1 MLASF
6 TTQGVAGLTANTE
19 SSPRRLIR
27 PAPVDA
33 DPSRQ
38 LADVLGV
45 LDDLARVTTG
55 ATSLFQGIEQ
65 VTGIRVGE
73 IQVLLAV
80 AHGADRVPHIAARIG
95 QPEEAVLV
103 TVAGLIDRG
112 LLRWRRPP
120 TTPGDDPV
128 GLQLTDAGTV
138 LLEQSQAV
146 QIRLLDT
153 LVAELGQDGVASLR
167 ANLRALARVFAAIG
181 TRTAAHRLAG

>member
-1 MLASF
+1 
-6 TTQGVAGLTANTE
+6 VAGLTAAITA
-19 SSPRRLIR
+19 SSTRHLTR

-38 LADVLGV
+38 LADVLEV
-45 LDDLARVTTG
+45 LDDLAQVTTG
-55 ATSLFQGIEQ
+55 ATALFQGIEQ

-80 AHGADRVPHIAARIG
+80 AHGADRVSHMAARIG
-95 QPEEAVLV
+95 QPAEAALV
-103 TVAGLIDRG
+103 TVTGLVDRG
-112 LLRWRRPP
+112 LLRWHRPP
-120 TTPGDDPV
+120 PPGDDPV
-128 GLQLTDAGTV
+128 GLRLTDAGTA

-153 LVAELGQDGVASLR
+153 LVAELGQDGVGSLR

-181 TRTAAHRLAG
+181 TRAASHRLTG